1 MSDLIRKVLSDILA
15 RGMTDS
21 GDTVCCAFSGGAD
34 STALI
39 LVMKELSEQLGIS
52 ISAVHINH
60 MLRGAESGRDENF
73 CADICKKLDIPL
85 KIYRQDAAEF
95 SRSMGMSVETGAR
108 EMRYKIFSEILDE
121 GKASKIATAHNL
133 NDNAETII
141 FRLARGTGLK
151 GLCGIPA
158 VRGNFIRPLLNCSR
172 EEIEGFL
179 AEKKQ
184 DFVTDSTNLSDD
196 YVRNKIRHNI
206 LPLLS
211 EIHGGFP
218 QNIPA
223 LAKSLSEDEDLLSAE
238 AAKHIDSDL
247 RTLHPAIRKRIII
260 NFLENHNIE
269 ISSKRIEEIN
279 SALLTGDGIQK
290 NVNSNGNRLI
300 STKNGR
306 IFISKPKAVSETI
319 DFLKIEK
326 DGSYPFSCDRI
337 VIISKVINEKMND
350 NANVNKKLTNHLA
363 DYDKIQGGVL
373 LRNRQRGDRIKLPN
387 SPHTKEL
394 RKILQERLPREERAV
409 SAVLADEIG
418 VFWSECAGIA
428 QRVKPDENT
437 RTFLEIQV
445 KRLPKGTAE

>member
-1 MSDLIRKVLSDILA
+1 MLA
-15 RGMTDS
+15 QGMTENGDS
-21 GDTVCCAFSGGAD
+21 VCCAFSGGAD

-39 LVMKELSEQLGIS
+39 LVLNELSERLGITL
-52 ISAVHINH
+52 SAVHINH
-60 MLRGAESGRDENF
+60 MLRGRESNRDESF
-73 CADICKKLDIPL
+73 CAAFCERLGIPL

-95 SRSMGMSVETGAR
+95 SRSLGVSVETGAR
-108 EMRYKIFSEILDE
+108 EMRYKIFSEIID
-121 GKASKIATAHNL
+121 GGAASKIATAHNL
-133 NDNAETII
+133 NDNAETVI

-158 VRGNFIRPLLNCSR
+158 IRGNFIRPLLSR
-172 EEIEGFL
+172 SRAEVEEFL
-179 AEKKQ
+179 AEREQ

-218 QNIPA
+218 RNIPA
-223 LAKSLSEDEDLLSAE
+223 LSESLSEDEDFLAAE
-238 AAKHIDSDL
+238 AEKHIDSDL

-260 NFLENHNIE
+260 NFLESHNIE
-269 ISSKRIEEIN
+269 VSSKRVEEIN
-279 SALLTGDGIQK
+279 SALLSTDGVRK
-290 NVNSNGNRLI
+290 NINSDGNRLI
-300 STKNGR
+300 SAKNGR
-306 IFISKPKAVSETI
+306 ISVSEPQTASGTI

-373 LRNRQRGDRIKLPN
+373 LRNRQRGDRIKLPD

-394 RKILQERLPREERAV
+394 RKILQECLPPEERAV
-409 SAVLADEIG
+409 SAVLADENG

-428 QRVKPDENT
+428 QRVRPDENT